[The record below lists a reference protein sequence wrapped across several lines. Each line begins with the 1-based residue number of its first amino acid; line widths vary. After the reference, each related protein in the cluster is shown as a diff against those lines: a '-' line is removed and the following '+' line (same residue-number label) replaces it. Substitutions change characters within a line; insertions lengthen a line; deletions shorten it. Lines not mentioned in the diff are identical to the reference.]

1 MSSTDCLKF
10 VHVHAFVQLLLT
22 LCKNDPFLEL
32 FWSAFSRIRTE
43 YGEIRSISQYSVP
56 MRENMDQNN
65 SRIGILFTQCS
76 TALLFSFLETPGWKV
91 LHWNYTN
98 IRLYLWYWGFTKML
112 QTEGPCNIKNNAVN
126 RSVGSNWFSKSVWL
140 KKASLKNVI
149 FKWHLVSE
157 LCQVKFWW
165 YCSTTSCWWRMYES
179 LLTIFSL

>member
-1 MSSTDCLKF
+1 MKS
-10 VHVHAFVQLLLT
+10 V
-22 LCKNDPFLEL
+22 
-32 FWSAFSRIRTE
+32 RIRSYSGPHFTVFGLNTE
-43 YGEIRSISQYSVP
+43 RNGVSLSTQSECDKIRT
-56 MRENMDQNN
+56 
-65 SRIGILFTQCS
+65 RITPNRDTFTQCS

-91 LHWNYTN
+91 LHWNYIN

-126 RSVGSNWFSKSVWL
+126 RSVGSNWFSNSIWL

-157 LCQVKFWW
+157 LCQVMFWW
-165 YCSTTSCWWRMYES
+165 YCYTTSCWWRMYEP